1 MRFLHLADLHL
12 DSPFA
17 GRTAELRARLRQA
30 ARNALSMAVSVAVE
44 EKVDALLIAGDLLD
58 GEHMSFAT
66 ERHLMAE
73 LSRLEDEGIQVV
85 YVTGN
90 HDPGIRGGAVS
101 RIPWPEGVR
110 VIDGP
115 APVEVEIL
123 RDGTPVGVVTG
134 AGHPGDRFGEDL
146 SRAFPRPRGPLPQV
160 GLLHTQVGGASG
172 EGDHHRYAPSELV
185 RLERSGHHYWALGHI
200 HLRQELSAT
209 PAIHYPGNLQGRSP
223 RETGAKGGLLVDLS
237 APRAP
242 LVEFVELAPIRWERL
257 RVEGLESLER
267 IDEVVRRVEEAWR
280 EARETDSGRPG
291 TDWLVRA
298 ELTGPSPL
306 FRDLGSEEDQAGM
319 AEVLAGTL
327 GLLDMEIRTDAV
339 RPFRR
344 VEPHLDRQDV
354 VGQALRLLRDLVR
367 DPDRSPA
374 AELELEPG
382 DLAGYEIGGDAALDE
397 YLRSLLEGEE
407 ATLVDALLED
417 RE

>member
-17 GRTAELRARLRQA
+17 GRTADLRVRLRQA
-30 ARNALSMAVSVAVE
+30 ARTALSTAVSLALE
-44 EKVDALLIAGDLLD
+44 EEVDALLIAGDLLD
-58 GEHMSFAT
+58 GEHLSFAT

-73 LSRLEDEGIQVV
+73 LSRLQEGGVQVV

-90 HDPGIRGGAVS
+90 HDPGIRSGAVS

-110 VIDGP
+110 VIDSP
-115 APVEVEIL
+115 EPVEVEIL
-123 RDGTPVGVVTG
+123 RGGTPVGVVTG
-134 AGHPGDRFGEDL
+134 AGHPSDRFGEDL
-146 SRAFPRPRGPLPQV
+146 SRAFPRPGGPLPQV

-172 EGDHHRYAPSELV
+172 EGDHHRYAPSELA

-237 APRAP
+237 SPGAPR
-242 LVEFVELAPIRWERL
+242 VEFVELAPIRWERL

-267 IDEVVRRVEEAWR
+267 TEEVVRRVEEDWR
-280 EARETDSGRPG
+280 KVRQEDPGRPG
-291 TDWLVRA
+291 TEWLVRV
-298 ELTGPSPL
+298 ELAGPSPL
-306 FRDLGSEEDQAGM
+306 LRTLGSEEDQAEM

-327 GLLDMEIRTDAV
+327 GLLDVEIRTDAL
-339 RPFRR
+339 RPSRQ

-354 VGQALRLLRDLVR
+354 VGEALRLLRDLVG
-367 DPDRSPA
+367 DPARSPA

-382 DLAGYEIGGDAALDE
+382 ELAGYRAGEDDALDE
-397 YLRSLLEGEE
+397 YVRGLLEGEE
-407 ATLVDALLED
+407 ATLVDALLE
-417 RE
+417 EPQ

>member
-17 GRTAELRARLRQA
+17 GRTEDLRTRLRQA
-30 ARNALSMAVSVAVE
+30 ARTAFSTAVSVALE
-44 EKVDALLIAGDLLD
+44 EEVDALLIAGDLLD
-58 GEHMSFAT
+58 GEHISFAT
-66 ERHLMAE
+66 ERHLMGE
-73 LSRLEDEGIQVV
+73 LSRLDDEGVQVV

-90 HDPGIRGGAVS
+90 HDPGTRGGALA

-115 APVEVEIL
+115 EPVEVEIL
-123 RDGTPVGVVTG
+123 RDGKPVGMVTG
-134 AGHPGDRFGEDL
+134 AGHPSDRFGEDL
-146 SRAFPRPRGPLPQV
+146 SRAFPGPRGPLPQV

-172 EGDHHRYAPSELV
+172 ESDHHRYAPSELA

-237 APRAP
+237 APGAP

-267 IDEVVRRVEEAWR
+267 LEEVVRRVEADWR
-280 EARETDSGRPG
+280 KAREEDPGRPG
-291 TDWLVRA
+291 TDWLVRI
-298 ELTGPSPL
+298 ELAGPSPL
-306 FRDLGSEEDQAGM
+306 VRDLGSEENQAEM
-319 AEVLAGTL
+319 AEVFAGTL
-327 GLLDMEIRTDAV
+327 GLLDVEIRADAL

-354 VGQALRLLRDLVR
+354 VGEALRLLRGLAR
-367 DPDRSPA
+367 GSDRSPA

-382 DLAGYEIGGDAALDE
+382 DLAGYEAGGDAPLDE

-407 ATLVDALLED
+407 ATLVDALLE
-417 RE
+417 EPQ